1 MGTSLA
7 RHKRRHCQSGLQCVV
22 MRRVAAIA
30 ILLAGTAVLAAPPDP
45 CSLAS
50 TVTDAKVTIAIPDG
64 QTLFREG
71 EIIPLALS
79 FTSTADKRYWA
90 DNRNYDRS
98 GRLSIEAYCVEPEA
112 RDPLADYF
120 RAGAF
125 MGGGLGNTQ
134 QLSEKP
140 FTATAE
146 LNEWRQP
153 GPGHY
158 RLYVVSYRVWRPPDS
173 SEATPYGRVSL
184 TLRSNTIEFE
194 IIKVGADWNDKQLQA
209 ATAAYLNATDDER
222 RKAARKLRFLNT
234 KPSAETLAKL
244 FWGLNDQP
252 GGWDLMFGLF
262 GSPYRAEAVAAMQRE
277 INNPDHPITQD
288 FLHTLTKLQINA
300 DTSWDPPAYDSAH
313 PEVSQEYWRKRQT
326 HERDLMLAA
335 IAPTVA
341 ALPQKTGRTQALTVQ
356 ALAESSDLLDGSTAS
371 QIRKQLIAAWGDLPE
386 KTKQELI
393 EYRWSLIAGA
403 DMLPILKEFVSRPAP
418 PFRTMD
424 AMTRDAAIQHI
435 YELDATEG
443 RSLILR
449 DLRDPRAQPS
459 ISLVKLLT
467 PDELRPIV
475 QEAVGRIEKSDA
487 RELDYHLVE
496 LYGDASA
503 LVGMKTVFNDHLGQW
518 ACDPQTAMLRF
529 FLRLESEFGAKA
541 VEASLATRKVT
552 GCYHFLLQEL
562 GDALPQVEPL
572 AISAL
577 DDTDLEVAN
586 DAALALGHW
595 GTASTEAALWA
606 RLKRFHQQW
615 QGREGELRA
624 TPPYTDPIARAT
636 ALESTLVNSIATGTN
651 WICGPEKL
659 AQLSALAS
667 PRPQIQVAT
676 WSKEW
681 AQGQALILPNWYP
694 EDRLSFGMLQYS
706 NLDEQQFRAKLS
718 QMPGGMK
725 LYFQMWKPGQISPP
739 VSMEKQEGVFQA
751 LRSHAA
757 QCGVTIEKKSDP

>member
-1 MGTSLA
+1 
-7 RHKRRHCQSGLQCVV
+7 

-30 ILLAGTAVLAAPPDP
+30 ILLAGTAVHAAPPDP
-45 CSLAS
+45 CSLGS
-50 TVTDAKVTIAIPDG
+50 TVVDAKVTIAIPDG
-64 QTLFREG
+64 RTSFREG

-79 FTSTADKRYWA
+79 FTSTADKRYSA

-134 QLSEKP
+134 QLSEEP

-158 RLYVVSYRVWRPPDS
+158 RLHVVSYRVWRFPDPD
-173 SEATPYGRVSL
+173 EATPYGRVSL

-194 IIKVGADWNDKQLQA
+194 IIRTDPDWREEQLQD
-209 ATAAYLNATDDER
+209 ATAAYQNAAEDEQK
-222 RKAARKLRFLNT
+222 KAARKLRFLNA
-234 KPSAETLAKL
+234 KPLAETLAKL

-262 GSPYRAEAVAAMQRE
+262 GSPYHAEAIAAMERE
-277 INNPDHPITQD
+277 IKNPDHPITQD

-313 PEVSQEYWRKRQT
+313 PELSQQYWPKRQT
-326 HERDLMLAA
+326 HDRELMQAA

-341 ALPQKTGRTQALTVQ
+341 ALPQKAGRARALTLQ
-356 ALAESSDLLDGSTAS
+356 ALAESSDLLDASTAS
-371 QIRKQLIAAWGDLPE
+371 QIRKQLITAWGDLPE

-393 EYRWSLIAGA
+393 QYRWPLVAGP
-403 DMLPILKEFVSRPAP
+403 DMLPILRDFVSRPAP
-418 PFRTMD
+418 SFRTMD
-424 AMTRDAAIQHI
+424 AMARDAAIQHI
-435 YELDATEG
+435 YELSAGEG
-443 RSLILR
+443 RLLILR

-459 ISLVKLLT
+459 ISLVKLL
-467 PDELRPIV
+467 PADELRPIV

-496 LYGDASA
+496 LYGDTSA
-503 LVGMKTVFNDHLGQW
+503 LAGMKTMFNDHLGQW
-518 ACDPQTAMLRF
+518 ACDPQTALLRY
-529 FLRLESEFGAKA
+529 FLRLEPEFGAKA
-541 VEASLATRKVT
+541 VETSLAARKVT

-562 GDALPQVEPL
+562 GDALPKVEPL
-572 AISAL
+572 AISSL

-595 GTASTEAALWA
+595 GTTSAEAALWA
-606 RLKRFHQQW
+606 RLKRFHQEW

-624 TPPYTDPIARAT
+624 TPPYNDPIAHAT

-659 AQLSALAS
+659 TQVSALSS
-667 PRPQIQVAT
+667 PRQQIQLAT
-676 WSKEW
+676 WSKQWTE
-681 AQGQALILPNWYP
+681 GQALILANWYP
-694 EDRLSFGMLQYS
+694 EAHLSFGVLQYS
-706 NLDEQQFRAKLS
+706 NLDEPQFMAKLS
-718 QMPGGMK
+718 QMPRGMK
-725 LYFQMWKPGQISPP
+725 LYFQIWKPGQISPP
-739 VSMEKQEGVFQA
+739 VSMGKQKAVFQS
-751 LRSHAA
+751 LSSHAA
-757 QCGVTIEKKSDP
+757 QFGVTIEEKSDP

>member
-112 RDPLADYF
+112 RDPFADYF

-194 IIKVGADWNDKQLQA
+194 IIKVGADWNDKQLQD

-222 RKAARKLRFLNT
+222 RKATRKLRFLNT

-313 PEVSQEYWRKRQT
+313 PEVSQEYWRAYRSEEHTSELQS
-326 HERDLMLAA
+326 
-335 IAPTVA
+335 
-341 ALPQKTGRTQALTVQ
+341 LTNLVCR
-356 ALAESSDLLDGSTAS
+356 LL
-371 QIRKQLIAAWGDLPE
+371 LE
-386 KTKQELI
+386 KK
-393 EYRWSLIAGA
+393 
-403 DMLPILKEFVSRPAP
+403 KE
-418 PFRTMD
+418 
-424 AMTRDAAIQHI
+424 
-435 YELDATEG
+435 
-443 RSLILR
+443 
-449 DLRDPRAQPS
+449 
-459 ISLVKLLT
+459 
-467 PDELRPIV
+467 
-475 QEAVGRIEKSDA
+475 
-487 RELDYHLVE
+487 
-496 LYGDASA
+496 
-503 LVGMKTVFNDHLGQW
+503 
-518 ACDPQTAMLRF
+518 
-529 FLRLESEFGAKA
+529 
-541 VEASLATRKVT
+541 
-552 GCYHFLLQEL
+552 
-562 GDALPQVEPL
+562 
-572 AISAL
+572 
-577 DDTDLEVAN
+577 
-586 DAALALGHW
+586 
-595 GTASTEAALWA
+595 
-606 RLKRFHQQW
+606 
-615 QGREGELRA
+615 
-624 TPPYTDPIARAT
+624 PIATQCWPYSSGHPDGAHVSSSRT
-636 ALESTLVNSIATGTN
+636 PVLY
-651 WICGPEKL
+651 
-659 AQLSALAS
+659 
-667 PRPQIQVAT
+667 
-676 WSKEW
+676 
-681 AQGQALILPNWYP
+681 QARGCRWCLN
-694 EDRLSFGMLQYS
+694 
-706 NLDEQQFRAKLS
+706 
-718 QMPGGMK
+718 
-725 LYFQMWKPGQISPP
+725 
-739 VSMEKQEGVFQA
+739 
-751 LRSHAA
+751 
-757 QCGVTIEKKSDP
+757 